1 MMDAKTKKL
10 VDAYRWE
17 GDVELE
23 RKRKVYLGYIV
34 GQTQDDIRAKSMQ
47 LEENREMYEA
57 LSRIIR
63 RREGRKRI
71 SGEVYRWTGV
81 FLPFVL
87 GLLTA
92 NILFGGDAPPPI

>member
-1 MMDAKTKKL
+1 MMDAETKKL

-23 RKRKVYLGYIV
+23 RKRKVYLSFIV
-34 GQTQDDIRAKSMQ
+34 GQTQDDIRAKSMK
-47 LEENREMYEA
+47 LEENQEMYEA

-63 RREGRKRI
+63 RREARKRI

-81 FLPFVL
+81 LLPFVL

-92 NILFGGDAPPPI
+92 YILSGGNSPAP

>member
-1 MMDAKTKKL
+1 MDAETKKL
-10 VDAYRWE
+10 LDAYRWE

-23 RKRKVYLGYIV
+23 RKRKVYLSFIV
-34 GQTQDDIRAKSMQ
+34 GQTQDDIRAKSMK

-81 FLPFVL
+81 LLPFVL
-87 GLLTA
+87 GLLA
-92 NILFGGDAPPPI
+92 ADILFGGNPSPP

>member
-1 MMDAKTKKL
+1 MMDAESRKL
-10 VDAYRWE
+10 LDAYRWE
-17 GDVELE
+17 TDEELE
-23 RKRKVYLGYIV
+23 RKRKVYVSFIV
-34 GQTQDDIRAKSMQ
+34 GQTQDDIRAKLMK

-71 SGEVYRWTGV
+71 SGEFYRWTGV
-81 FLPFVL
+81 LLPFVL

-92 NILFGGDAPPPI
+92 YIWSGGNSPAP